1 MGSAGN
7 GAKAGLIAGI
17 AYGIV
22 LGITSYFTLVSEKST
37 VIADITSS
45 LPSNT
50 SFTPEQLYNIA
61 LIAAPVVVIIVGV
74 IGGLILGAIYGKLVE
89 RIPGGST
96 VIKGVMFGVVLW
108 FLGSVL
114 LDVRD
119 LSEYGVVYYLTD
131 VATGLVGALIF
142 GVLLGY
148 FYGRFIK
155 PKETYE
161 LREDISASS
170 AG

>member
-161 LREDISASS
+161 LREDIGASS